1 MKPFILFLLLF
12 TSVCALGYRKTNTF
26 HIEENK
32 DSIVQALYQNALGLC
47 QEKKYQESEKVF
59 KQLFKTKDAVM
70 PDESAY
76 YYGVASFYLKKYTQS
91 KKAFLRF
98 ETLKK
103 ASDSLKKESLE
114 FRYDI
119 ECYERGYFEYED
131 TCSQCHGVGVSQEN
145 CPTCKGNGRQYCPT
159 CSGSG
164 VAVSRT
170 SMGDNY
176 STCSKCGGKG
186 IIDCLTCKGTL
197 KVNKSCSVC
206 KGKGKQKMKGVC
218 SDE

>member
-1 MKPFILFLLLF
+1 MKRLLILFFLLS
-12 TSVCALGYRKTNTF
+12 SVCTVSYSNTL
-26 HIEENK
+26 ISPLE
-32 DSIVQALYQNALGLC
+32 DSIDSLVKVLNDKAITLC
-47 QEKKYQESEKVF
+47 KTKKYEESEKTF
-59 KQLFKTKDAVM
+59 KQLFKTKDAVI
-70 PDESAY
+70 PDEAAY
-76 YYGVASFYLKKYTQS
+76 YFGVTSFFLKKYTQS
-91 KKAFLRF
+91 RKAFVRF

-103 ASDSLKKESLE
+103 ASDSLKKESVE

-119 ECYERGYFEYED
+119 DCYEKGYYEYLD
-131 TCSQCHGVGVSQEN
+131 TCGNCHGKGLAGED
-145 CPTCKGNGRQYCPT
+145 CPTCKGNGRQYCPN

-186 IIDCLTCKGTL
+186 VVDCLTCKGTL
-197 KVNKSCSVC
+197 KVNRTCKVC
-206 KGKGKQKMKGVC
+206 NSKGVVKMKGAC